1 VAGLGLKRYLPRGLL
16 ARTILIIVTPMMLL
30 LFSTTYVFYERHW
43 DTVTRR
49 LSLSVAGE
57 VGMVIDNLQLLTDA
71 GNLQPFLESIQD
83 HLLITID
90 FQTGATL
97 PVSPP
102 ASTVK
107 NRILDRTLTKALSE
121 RLSQPFQIDTAN
133 LGEAMAILVQ
143 MDNGVLTVTTLRE
156 RVTSTT
162 TFIFIMWMGV
172 VSLVLLA
179 IAILFLRNQVKPIR
193 NLAIAADAFG
203 KGRDAEE
210 FKAWGATEVRQA
222 AHAFQ
227 NMRARIQRHMAQR
240 TEMLAGVSHDLRT
253 PLTRMRLQLEMLP
266 QDKEVGD
273 LLADVVEMEAMVEGY
288 LAFARNQDTEVAVK
302 TDLSQLLEQ
311 VVANA
316 RRTGA
321 DIDLVSDE
329 DIFVPLHPN
338 AFTRCITNLVD
349 NARRYATHVDISAK
363 RAGAMIEISVDDDGP
378 GIPPDKRDEVFHP
391 FRRLE
396 ESRNL
401 ESGGSGLGLA
411 IARDVIRSHGGEIT
425 LSDSP
430 AGGLRAV
437 LRLPA

>member
-1 VAGLGLKRYLPRGLL
+1 MKRFLPSGLL
-16 ARTILIIVTPMMLL
+16 ARTILIIVTPMVLL
-30 LFSTTYVFYERHW
+30 LSSTTYVFYERHW

-57 VGMVIDNLQLLTDA
+57 VGMVIDNLQSVTDA

-83 HLLITID
+83 HLLLSIE
-90 FQTGATL
+90 FQAAATL
-97 PVSPP
+97 PVNPP
-102 ASTVK
+102 PSTVQ

-121 RLSQPFQIDTAN
+121 RLSQPFQIYTAN

-143 MDNGVLTVTTLRE
+143 MDDGVLTVTTLRE

-162 TFIFIMWMGV
+162 TFIFILWMAV

-179 IAILFLRNQVKPIR
+179 VAILFLRNQVKPIR
-193 NLAIAADAFG
+193 NLAIAAEAFG

-227 NMRARIQRHMAQR
+227 DMRARIQRHMAQR

-288 LAFARNQDTEVAVK
+288 LAFARNQDPEVAVE
-302 TDLSQLLEQ
+302 TDLPQLLEQ

-321 DIDLVSDE
+321 DINLLADD
-329 DIFVPLHPN
+329 DILVPLHPN

-349 NARRYATHVDISAK
+349 NARRYATHVVISAK
-363 RAGAMIEISVDDDGP
+363 RVGAMIEITVDDDGP

-396 ESRNL
+396 ESRNP

-411 IARDVIRSHGGEIT
+411 IARDLIRSHGGEIT
-425 LSDSP
+425 LSDAP
-430 AGGLRAV
+430 AGGLRAL

>member
-1 VAGLGLKRYLPRGLL
+1 MKRFLPSGLL
-16 ARTILIIVTPMMLL
+16 ARTILIIVTPMVLL
-30 LFSTTYVFYERHW
+30 LSSTTYVFYERHW

-57 VGMVIDNLQLLTDA
+57 VGMVIDNLQSLTDA

-83 HLLITID
+83 HLLLSIE
-90 FQTGATL
+90 FQAAATL
-97 PVSPP
+97 PVNPP
-102 ASTVK
+102 PSTVQ

-121 RLSQPFQIDTAN
+121 RLSQPFQIYTAN

-143 MDNGVLTVTTLRE
+143 MDDGVLTVTTLRE

-162 TFIFIMWMGV
+162 TFIFILWMAV

-193 NLAIAADAFG
+193 NLAIAAEAFG

-227 NMRARIQRHMAQR
+227 DMRARIQRHMAQR

-273 LLADVVEMEAMVEGY
+273 LLADVVGMEAMVQGY
-288 LAFARNQDTEVAVK
+288 LAFARNQDTEVAVE
-302 TDLSQLLEQ
+302 TNLPQLLEQ

-321 DIDLVSDE
+321 DIDFVADD
-329 DIFVPLHPN
+329 DILVPLHPN

-349 NARRYATHVDISAK
+349 NARRYATHVVISAK
-363 RAGAMIEISVDDDGP
+363 RVGAMIEITVDDDGP

-396 ESRNL
+396 ESRNP

-411 IARDVIRSHGGEIT
+411 IARDLIRSHGGEIT
-425 LSDSP
+425 LSDAP
-430 AGGLRAV
+430 AGGLRAL

>member
-1 VAGLGLKRYLPRGLL
+1 LKRFLPRGLL
-16 ARTILIIVTPMMLL
+16 ARTILIIVTPMVLL
-30 LFSTTYVFYERHW
+30 LSSTTYVFYERHW

-57 VGMVIDNLQLLTDA
+57 VGMVIDNLQSLTDA
-71 GNLQPFLESIQD
+71 GNLQPFLDSIQD
-83 HLLITID
+83 HLLLTIE
-90 FQTGATL
+90 FQDGATL
-97 PVSPP
+97 PATPP
-102 ASTVK
+102 PSTVQ
-107 NRILDRTLTKALSE
+107 NRILDRTLKKALSE
-121 RLSQPFQIDTAN
+121 RLAQPFQIDTAN
-133 LGEAMAILVQ
+133 LGEALAILVQ
-143 MDNGVLTVTTLRE
+143 MDDGVLTVTTLRE

-179 IAILFLRNQVKPIR
+179 ISILFLRNQVKPIR
-193 NLAIAADAFG
+193 NLAIAAEAFG
-203 KGRDAEE
+203 KGRDAED

-227 NMRARIQRHMAQR
+227 DMRARIQRHMAQR

-266 QDKEVGD
+266 QDKHVGD
-273 LLADVVEMEAMVEGY
+273 LLADVVEMEAMVQGY
-288 LAFARNQDTEVAVK
+288 LAFARNQGTEVAVE
-302 TDLSQLLEQ
+302 TNLPQLLEQ

-321 DIDLVSDE
+321 EIDLVAE
-329 DIFVPLHPN
+329 DGILVPLHPN

-349 NARRYATHVDISAK
+349 NARRYATHVVISAK
-363 RAGAMIEISVDDDGP
+363 RVGQMIEITVDDDGP

-396 ESRNL
+396 ESRNP

-411 IARDVIRSHGGEIT
+411 IARDVMRSHGGEIT
-425 LSDSP
+425 LSDAP
-430 AGGLRAV
+430 AGGLRA
-437 LRLPA
+437 LLKLPI